1 MRLPLTSSRSTRPFT
16 PRFEYW
22 RGVWRTVP
30 PWVLPV
36 GLQVAAVVFWLVG
49 LLMIDLDRLDDYGLV
64 SQLPVV
70 TYVAL
75 TFMALAFVLALTAR
89 ELRPIVLAAN
99 LVLLGIMLYAITVFI
114 EDAPRFATTYVHA
127 GFAEAIGRTG
137 QRFPNLDA
145 RFDWPGF
152 FAMTAYLEQVTGV
165 RSLDVSPLVP
175 VASNLLYLPP
185 LWLLY
190 RSISPDRRLA
200 WLALWVFLAANWIG
214 QDYMSPQGFNYL
226 LYVVILAMLVHWFR
240 FPDGHLGWVDR
251 LWAYLIERVPHR
263 IPIHRRWRTDA
274 RALVVDGF
282 NADAWRPGVVI
293 AIAVL
298 FAVDVSSHQL
308 TPFVVLLGTTALVV
322 VSRMSLRS
330 LPLLMAV
337 MIAAWVSYMTVT
349 FLAGHLAG
357 LLSDV
362 GQADA
367 VTEASVGR
375 RLRGSEGHLAI
386 VYFRLVL
393 SLVIWIGAA
402 FGALRRLWYG
412 KLDLITGL
420 LALIP
425 FGMLALQSYGGE
437 ILLRVFFFGL
447 PFIAFFLAAGFRPRR
462 GRMGAGWTVA
472 MAVGLAALAIAMPI
486 ARYGNERADR
496 MTRLEIAAVDE
507 LYQVAE
513 PGSLISTGNYNSPI
527 RFRDTELFRYRSL
540 SPHVANSDVDS
551 LITYMSRADTDCY
564 LLMTRSMQATAE
576 MFTGLPPGEW
586 DAMVAELRTRPEVE
600 VVLENADAIVFKLLD
615 SSPTAP

>member
-1 MRLPLTSSRSTRPFT
+1 MRFPLTSSRSARPFMA
-16 PRFEYW
+16 RFEYQRRAW
-22 RGVWRTVP
+22 KALP
-30 PWVLPV
+30 AWVLPV
-36 GLQVAAVVFWLVG
+36 GLQLAAVGLWLAG
-49 LLMIDLDRLDDYGLV
+49 LPMIDLDRLDDYGLV
-64 SQLPVV
+64 SQLPLL

-75 TFMALAFVLALTAR
+75 AFMALAFVLALTAR
-89 ELRPIVLAAN
+89 ELRPALLAVN

-165 RSLDVSPLVP
+165 RSIDVSPFIP

-214 QDYMSPQGFNYL
+214 QDYLSPQGFNYL
-226 LYVVILAMLVHWFR
+226 LYLVILAMLVHWFR
-240 FPDGHLGWVDR
+240 DPSGAPGWVDR
-251 LWAYLIERVPHR
+251 LWAYLVERVPRR

-282 NADAWRPGVVI
+282 NADAWRPGIVV
-293 AIAVL
+293 AIAL
-298 FAVDVSSHQL
+298 IFAVDVSSHQL
-308 TPFVVLLGTTALVV
+308 TPFVVLLAATTLVV
-322 VSRMSLRS
+322 IQRLSLRG
-330 LPLLMAV
+330 LPILMAV

-349 FLAGHLAG
+349 FLSGHLAG

-362 GQADA
+362 GQTDA
-367 VTEASVGR
+367 VAEASVGR

-393 SLVIWIGAA
+393 SLAIWFGAA
-402 FGALRRLWYG
+402 FGVLRRLWYG
-412 KLDLITGL
+412 KVDLVTGL
-420 LALIP
+420 LAAIP

-437 ILLRVFFFGL
+437 ILLRVFLFAL
-447 PFIAFFLAAGFRPRR
+447 PFTVFFIAAAFRPRR
-462 GRMGAGWTVA
+462 GRMSGAWTA
-472 MAVGLAALAIAMPI
+472 TLAVCLVGLAIAMPI
-486 ARYGNERADR
+486 ARYGNERSDR
-496 MTRLEIAAVDE
+496 MTRLEIQAIDQ
-507 LYQVAE
+507 LYDLAE
-513 PGSLISTGNYNSPI
+513 PGSLISVGNNNSPF
-527 RFRDTELFRYRSL
+527 RFRDTELFRFRSL

-551 LITYMSRADTDCY
+551 LITYMSRANTDCY

-576 MFTGLPPGEW
+576 MFIGLPPGEW
-586 DAMVAELRTRPEVE
+586 DAMIAELRTRPEVE
-600 VVLENADAIVFKLLD
+600 VVLENADAIAFRLLD
-615 SSPTAP
+615 SGPTSP